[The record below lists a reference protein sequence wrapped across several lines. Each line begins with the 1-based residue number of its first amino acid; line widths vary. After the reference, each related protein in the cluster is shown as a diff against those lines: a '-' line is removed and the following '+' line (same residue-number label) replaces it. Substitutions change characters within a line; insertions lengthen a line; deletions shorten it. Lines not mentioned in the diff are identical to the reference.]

1 MIDPIRDRRPT
12 KADGDSKWG
21 DVLVYRDGAWSASFH
36 GSVKKGEWWKPID
49 QTPPPEDP
57 VSKRRTHRRVCGGE
71 AIHYIEVLP
80 GDPPD
85 LDAFLAAFDK
95 WVETPDKMSTYIDK
109 VDAKS
114 AMLKARQGEGGK
126 E

>member
-1 MIDPIRDRRPT
+1 MWLRRSWQEVANYP
-12 KADGDSKWG
+12 DWIW
-21 DVLVYRDGAWSASFH
+21 R
-36 GSVKKGEWWKPID
+36 PID
-49 QTPPPEDP
+49 QTPPPKPETQ
-57 VSKRRTHRRVCGGE
+57 KRIRRWIYDTE
-71 AIHYIEVLP
+71 YLQVLP